1 MLQSCS
7 LNPPYVKL
15 AHAKSADA
23 TPADVNSAQNKAWK
37 IRHSYVRKLP
47 QKPKNMCLQGDALKY
62 IVHSLKHYIKHILKS
77 ERPHFLWINAEVPSM
92 WTKKNKILQT
102 DSFFWYILF
111 YGTCILLSRT
121 LPNSLKEPSLF
132 CLSTN
137 QSTPLIT
144 TCEST

>member
-1 MLQSCS
+1 
-7 LNPPYVKL
+7 
-15 AHAKSADA
+15 
-23 TPADVNSAQNKAWK
+23 
-37 IRHSYVRKLP
+37 
-47 QKPKNMCLQGDALKY
+47 MCLQGDTLKY

-77 ERPHFLWINAEVPSM
+77 ERPHFLQINAEVPSM
-92 WTKKNKILQT
+92 WTKKNKILPT

-144 TCEST
+144 TCGSTQMNCVASLRARVEIAVNLQMQKISFISQQKLVLLMLDFLV